1 MLLKLESPP
10 VSVLKTISN
19 LEKELQTLLEQPEIT
34 APKQEDIVVLSTIKD
49 PLKYNMHLRRLV
61 KRITVYQ
68 INGPKNL
75 RIKVDKTD
83 GHYQNFLIKN
93 GKAIFKSDTER
104 LKKLLAGFK
113 DGF

>member
-1 MLLKLESPP
+1 MLLKLDSPP

-19 LEKELQTLLEQPEIT
+19 LEKELQTLLERPEIIP
-34 APKQEDIVVLSTIKD
+34 PKQEDIVVLSTIQD
-49 PLKYNMHLRRLV
+49 PSKYNMYLKRLV

-68 INGPKNL
+68 IDGPKNL

-83 GHYQNFLIKN
+83 GHYQSFLIKD
-93 GKAIFKSDTER
+93 GETIFKSDTER

>member
-1 MLLKLESPP
+1 
-10 VSVLKTISN
+10 
-19 LEKELQTLLEQPEIT
+19 
-34 APKQEDIVVLSTIKD
+34 
-49 PLKYNMHLRRLV
+49 V

-68 INGPKNL
+68 IDGPKNL

-83 GHYQNFLIKN
+83 GHYQNFLIKD
-93 GKAIFKSDTER
+93 GETIFKSDTER